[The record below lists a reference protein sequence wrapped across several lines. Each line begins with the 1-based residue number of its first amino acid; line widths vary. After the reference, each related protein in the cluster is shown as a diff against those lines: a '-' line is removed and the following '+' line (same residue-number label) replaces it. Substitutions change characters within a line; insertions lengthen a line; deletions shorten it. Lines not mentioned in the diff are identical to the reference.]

1 VDNVREIARTVR
13 DAHAKVILWA
23 GGGDLSLSYGHD
35 ERLTQTGLD
44 KIIAAGKEFG
54 LPVGINGTR
63 DFQKRYD
70 QGVRAFFDI
79 GPAAAATGPSVTPEQ
94 RKAVG
99 R

>member
-1 VDNVREIARTVR
+1 MRIV
-13 DAHAKVILWA
+13 
-23 GGGDLSLSYGHD
+23 
-35 ERLTQTGLD
+35 LT
-44 KIIAAGKEFG
+44 IIAACKEFG

-70 QGVRAFFDI
+70 QVVPVFFDI
-79 GPAAAATGPSVTPEQ
+79 GPAYAATGPCIAPKQ